1 MTEHHSALVSHRFSP
16 RPRPPGGDSGQ
27 QDLQGAGRQ
36 PRERAADGGLW
47 EAGHWCEHTPIIFL
61 LIDPSCLPVLLLKLL
76 PRLPAPP
83 GGMFVLGSGAG
94 SGPQSRWSH
103 RDRQD
108 DTESSSKQNLT
119 TDLSVFFLHVFA
131 HLQQKSKL
139 SDLFKWFVDYKRQIL
154 DGDSLSLVFSCI
166 FSTNNQSMNW
176 DKNL

>member
-47 EAGHWCEHTPIIFL
+47 EAGHWCEHTPIIFP

-83 GGMFVLGSGAG
+83 GGCLCSVQVQGQDHKQGRSMES
-94 SGPQSRWSH
+94 Q
-103 RDRQD
+103 RQTGRHWVIIK
-108 DTESSSKQNLT
+108 TESHYWSQCF
-119 TDLSVFFLHVFA
+119 FFLHVFA

-139 SDLFKWFVDYKRQIL
+139 SDLFKWFVDYRRQLL

-166 FSTNNQSMNW
+166 F
-176 DKNL
+176 

>member
-47 EAGHWCEHTPIIFL
+47 EAGHWCEHTPIIFP

-83 GGMFVLGSGAG
+83 GGCLCSVQVQG
-94 SGPQSRWSH
+94 QDH
-103 RDRQD
+103 RVDGV
-108 DTESSSKQNLT
+108 TETYRTTQNQHHQNRISLVI
-119 TDLSVFFLHVFA
+119 SVFFLHVFA

-139 SDLFKWFVDYKRQIL
+139 SDLFKWFVDYRRQLL

-166 FSTNNQSMNW
+166 F
-176 DKNL
+176 

>member
-47 EAGHWCEHTPIIFL
+47 EAGHWCEHTPIIFP

-83 GGMFVLGSGAG
+83 GGCLCSVQVQGQDHRVDGVTETDRTTL
-94 SGPQSRWSH
+94 SH
-103 RDRQD
+103 H
-108 DTESSSKQNLT
+108 QNWISL
-119 TDLSVFFLHVFA
+119 LISVFFFFA
-131 HLQQKSKL
+131 CFCSFTTKKQI
-139 SDLFKWFVDYKRQIL
+139 KWFVDYKRQIL

-166 FSTNNQSMNW
+166 F
-176 DKNL
+176 